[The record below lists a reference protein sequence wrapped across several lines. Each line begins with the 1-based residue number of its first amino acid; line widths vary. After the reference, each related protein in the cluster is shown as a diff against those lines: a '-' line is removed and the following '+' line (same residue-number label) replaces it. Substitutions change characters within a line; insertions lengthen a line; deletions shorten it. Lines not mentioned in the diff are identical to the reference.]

1 MTKESY
7 WIEWES
13 RFDHD
18 CNFSSL
24 VHGQMANF
32 RQTFRLWEE
41 PKNLRG
47 HFFTCTTLHWSGELY
62 HPHYSKILIFVQ
74 KFDFWKN
81 VELYFFIRITD
92 ESEIPQGTLVFPN
105 LSWIMHD
112 ENHFKTPE
120 TFDPQRFLH
129 QELLKKNFVF
139 SAWWTSDSIFY
150 RETRLFRTE
159 DHIVWKFL
167 KMSHF

>member
-7 WIEWES
+7 WKEWES
-13 RFDHD
+13 HFGHD

-62 HPHYSKILIFVQ
+62 HPQYSRFLIFVQ
-74 KFDFWKN
+74 KVNFDKS
-81 VELYFFIRITD
+81 LLLTYFNFCAKIGKHSWIFH
-92 ESEIPQGTLVFPN
+92 PNFFPN
-105 LSWIMHD
+105 KDVFLTKLCFRHIWILAPK
-112 ENHFKTPE
+112 FK
-120 TFDPQRFLH
+120 
-129 QELLKKNFVF
+129 N
-139 SAWWTSDSIFY
+139 I
-150 RETRLFRTE
+150 
-159 DHIVWKFL
+159 
-167 KMSHF
+167 

>member
-7 WIEWES
+7 WKEWES
-13 RFDHD
+13 HFGHD

-62 HPHYSKILIFVQ
+62 PQYSRFLIFVQ
-74 KFDFWKN
+74 KVNFDKSLLFDIFAPKLENILEYFILKN
-81 VELYFFIRITD
+81 IVY
-92 ESEIPQGTLVFPN
+92 
-105 LSWIMHD
+105 
-112 ENHFKTPE
+112 
-120 TFDPQRFLH
+120 
-129 QELLKKNFVF
+129 LKKIWIFAPKTFTTEMFNHLIFCAKNSSEVSYF
-139 SAWWTSDSIFY
+139 SERFECSCQ
-150 RETRLFRTE
+150 
-159 DHIVWKFL
+159 KFMEKL
-167 KMSHF
+167 YSK